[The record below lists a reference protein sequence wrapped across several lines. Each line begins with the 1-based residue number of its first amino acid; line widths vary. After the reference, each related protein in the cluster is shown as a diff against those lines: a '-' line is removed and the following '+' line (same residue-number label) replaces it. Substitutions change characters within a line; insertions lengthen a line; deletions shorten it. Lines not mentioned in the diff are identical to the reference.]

1 MNLGDIIR
9 KFDSNNTC
17 ILTLKVLEL
26 GKHKTKCRV
35 IHSRVFDLIGHEEMS
50 DTRVLKE
57 LQGSEF
63 YYAED

>member
-9 KFDSNNTC
+9 KFDSNNNC

-26 GKHKTKCRV
+26 GKHKTKCLV
-35 IHSRVFDLIGHEEMS
+35 MYSRVFDLIGNEEMW

-57 LQGSEF
+57 FQGSEF
-63 YYAED
+63 YHAED